1 MYYLREMISATDDDD
16 FLSIIDG
23 IFKSVSEMEKLYII
37 TLEEKDKFVAEHNQ
51 LLKKLLERSSSD
63 DSEDF
68 RAILDEEGQD
78 FKESRHVYS

>member
-1 MYYLREMISATDDDD
+1 
-16 FLSIIDG
+16 
-23 IFKSVSEMEKLYII
+23 MEKMYIC

-68 RAILDEEGQD
+68 RAILDEDGSGM
-78 FKESRHVYS
+78 K